1 MSGKR
6 IIFYILGAFITGTII
21 LVYVEYNSTKH
32 LNSLI
37 RANKELMGE
46 FKITE
51 NMLNAAKS
59 KVVIERK
66 IRGFIESGD
75 TSYLFGLNSEFDEI
89 QRSQHYL
96 MTIPGDSH
104 TVALIHKLDTSIQT
118 KINLFHNVLHAYYR
132 HGVKAAEDTINAN
145 LLVWVSYNIETTVR
159 DITDARRDE
168 LSLITNSVQRSGKKA
183 LEFSYILIALVLLA
197 TGVLLWYILYM
208 IQKLIRSERKVRET
222 ARIKENFL
230 ANMSH
235 EIRTPMNAIL
245 GFTQLLSQKKMDDDA
260 KHFVTTIQNSG
271 ENLLSIVNDILD
283 ISKIEAGMMR
293 IEKLPFS
300 LRGLVN
306 SIELMVEQKVLS
318 KGISI
323 TTAIDNSLPDILEG
337 DPVRLTQIINN
348 LLSNAIKFTGQGS
361 ISLKITKKEIV
372 NNVVTLTIEIS
383 DTGIGIEPQKLKQI
397 FGRFQQADD
406 TITRQ
411 YGGTGLGLSIVKDL
425 VDLLKGTINVEST
438 PGTGTTFYLTLPY
451 IISTQQIPN
460 NLGISEVPFANDTST
475 NFHILITEDNEANQ
489 SLLSH
494 IFKNWNIR
502 FDIANNGQ
510 EAIEKLKVNEYNMVL
525 MDIQMPVMD
534 GYTAARK
541 IRNDLRS
548 SIPIVAMTAH
558 ALPGE
563 KEKCSSY
570 GMNDYITKPVKQ
582 EQLRE
587 LINRFTSFTQPLVN
601 ADTTKPAVETNN
613 YKYIQLDYLKDVS
626 AGNKNYEKDV
636 TQKFLQ
642 AVPVA
647 LDQLELAYQEGN
659 TESMKR
665 IAHNLKTTI
674 SVMGLNDALNPLLD
688 EIEQSNSYPQSI
700 GNTID
705 KIKDFCHNAMTEAGA
720 FMASLN

>member
-6 IIFYILGAFITGTII
+6 IIFYILAAFITGTII
-21 LVYVEYNSTKH
+21 LIYVEYNSTKH

-37 RANKELMGE
+37 RANKELMDE
-46 FKITE
+46 FQITE

-75 TSYLFGLNSEFDEI
+75 TGYLTGLNVEFDEI
-89 QRSQHYL
+89 QRSQQFL
-96 MTIPGDSH
+96 MAIPGDSH
-104 TVALIHKLDTSIQT
+104 TVALIHKLDTNIQT
-118 KINLFHNVLHAYYR
+118 KINLFNSVLHAYHRY
-132 HGVKAAEDTINAN
+132 GVKAAEDTIHAN
-145 LLVWVSYNIETTVR
+145 LPEWVSYNIETIVR

-168 LSLITNSVQRSGKKA
+168 LSLITNSVQRSGQKT

-197 TGVLLWYILYM
+197 AAVLLWYILHIM
-208 IQKLIRSERKVRET
+208 QKLIRSERKVRET

-260 KHFVTTIQNSG
+260 KHFVTTIQSSG
-271 ENLLSIVNDILD
+271 ENLLTIVNDILD

-306 SIELMVEQKVLS
+306 SIELMVQQKVMS
-318 KGISI
+318 KSISLTI
-323 TTAIDNSLPDILEG
+323 AIDNSLPDILEG
-337 DPVRLTQIINN
+337 DPVRLTQIMNN
-348 LLSNAIKFTGQGS
+348 LLNNAIKFTEKGA
-361 ISLKITKKEIV
+361 IDLRITKKEIV
-372 NNVVTLTIEIS
+372 NSVVTLQIAIM

-425 VDLLKGTINVEST
+425 IDLLKGTITVESA
-438 PGTGTTFYLTLPY
+438 PGTGTAFYITLPY

-460 NLGISEVPFANDTST
+460 NLGISEVLLANNNYS
-475 NFHILITEDNEANQ
+475 NLHILITEDNEANQ
-489 SLLSH
+489 SLLTH
-494 IFKNWNIR
+494 IFKSWNIP

-510 EAIEKLKVNEYNMVL
+510 EAIEQLKVNEYDMVL

-541 IRNDLRS
+541 IRNVLRS
-548 SIPIVAMTAH
+548 TIPIVAMTAH
-558 ALPGE
+558 AMPGE
-563 KEKCSSY
+563 KEKCLSY

-587 LINRFTSFTQPLVN
+587 LINRFTFFVQPITN
-601 ADTTKPAVETNN
+601 AEVIKPVAAINN
-613 YKYIQLDYLKDVS
+613 YKYIQLDYLKEVS

-642 AVPVA
+642 TVPVA
-647 LDQLELAYQEGN
+647 LQQLELAFREGN
-659 TESMKR
+659 AEAMKR

-674 SVMGLNDALNPLLD
+674 SVMGLNDSLNPLLD
-688 EIEQSNSYPQSI
+688 EV
-700 GNTID
+700 
-705 KIKDFCHNAMTEAGA
+705 EAGTPDLRHTLNKIIETCNLA
-720 FMASLN
+720 IIEAKQFHTSLL

>member
-6 IIFYILGAFITGTII
+6 IIFYILGAFIIGTII
-21 LVYVEYNSTKH
+21 LIYVEYNSTKH

-75 TSYLFGLNSEFDEI
+75 TGYLTGLHSEFDEI

-96 MTIPGDSH
+96 MSIPGDSH
-104 TVALIHKLDTSIQT
+104 TVALIHKLDTNIQT
-118 KINLFHNVLHAYYR
+118 KINLFHSVLHAYHR
-132 HGVKAAEDTINAN
+132 HGVKAAEDTINSN
-145 LLVWVSYNIETTVR
+145 LPEWVSYNIESNVR
-159 DITDARRDE
+159 EITDARRDE
-168 LSLITNSVQRSGKKA
+168 LSKITNSVQRSGKKA

-197 TGVLLWYILYM
+197 AGVLLWYILYM

-245 GFTQLLSQKKMDDDA
+245 GFTQLLGQKKMDADA
-260 KHFVTTIQNSG
+260 KHFVSTIQSSG
-271 ENLLSIVNDILD
+271 ENLLTIVNDILD

-306 SIELMVEQKVLS
+306 SIEQMVEQRVHS
-318 KGISI
+318 KGIALTTSI
-323 TTAIDNSLPDILEG
+323 DSSLPDILEG

-348 LLSNAIKFTGQGS
+348 LLSNAIKFTERGS

-372 NNVVTLTIEIS
+372 SNTVILNIDIS

-425 VDLLKGTINVEST
+425 VDLLKGTISVESA
-438 PGTGTTFYLTLPY
+438 PGTGTAFHLALPY

-460 NLGISEVPFANDTST
+460 NLGISEVPLANHVHP

-494 IFKNWNIR
+494 IFKNWNIQ
-502 FDIANNGQ
+502 FDIANNGL
-510 EAIEKLKVNEYNMVL
+510 EAIEKLKANEYNMVL

-541 IRNDLRS
+541 IRNELKAP
-548 SIPIVAMTAH
+548 IPIVAMTAH

-563 KEKCSSY
+563 KEKCLSY

-582 EQLRE
+582 DQLRA
-587 LINRFTSFTQPLVN
+587 LINRFTSSVQPIVN
-601 ADTTKPAVETNN
+601 GEAARSGVETNH
-613 YKYIQLDYLKDVS
+613 YQYIQLGYLEDVS
-626 AGNKNYEKDV
+626 AGNKSYEKEV

-647 LDQLELAYQEGN
+647 LQQLEQAFGEGN
-659 TESMKR
+659 SEAMKR

-674 SVMGLNDALNPLLD
+674 SVMGLNDILNPLLD
-688 EIEQSNSYPQSI
+688 EVEAGTSDLR
-700 GNTID
+700 NTIN
-705 KIKDFCHNAMTEAGA
+705 KITYTCDHAMIEAKQ
-720 FMASLN
+720 FHTTLL

>member
-21 LVYVEYNSTKH
+21 LIYVEYNSTKH

-46 FKITE
+46 FRITE

-66 IRGFIESGD
+66 IRGFLESGD
-75 TSYLFGLNSEFDEI
+75 TTYLTGLNVEFDEI
-89 QRSQHYL
+89 QRSQQFL
-96 MTIPGDSH
+96 MSIPGDSH
-104 TVALIHKLDTSIQT
+104 TVALIHKLDTTIQR
-118 KINLFHNVLHAYYR
+118 KINLFHSVLHAYHR
-132 HGVKAAEDTINAN
+132 HSVQAAEDTIKAN
-145 LLVWVSYNIETTVR
+145 LPEWVSYNIETTVR

-168 LSLITNSVQRSGKKA
+168 LSLITTSVQRSGRKA
-183 LEFSYILIALVLLA
+183 LEFSYMLIALVLIA
-197 TGVLLWYILYM
+197 AAVLLWYILHI

-245 GFTQLLSQKKMDDDA
+245 GFTQLLSQKRMDDDA
-260 KHFVTTIQNSG
+260 KHFVSTIQSSG
-271 ENLLSIVNDILD
+271 ENLLTIVNDILD

-300 LRGLVN
+300 LRGLVH
-306 SIELMVEQKVLS
+306 SIELMVQQKVLS
-318 KGISI
+318 KGISL
-323 TTAIDNSLPDILEG
+323 TTSIDHSLPDILEG

-348 LLSNAIKFTGQGS
+348 LLSNAIKFTEKGS
-361 ISLKITKKEIV
+361 IALQITKKETV
-372 NNVVTLTIEIS
+372 NNVVTLQIGIRDS
-383 DTGIGIEPQKLKQI
+383 GIGIEPQKLKQI

-425 VDLLKGTINVEST
+425 VDLLKGTITVEST
-438 PGTGTTFYLTLPY
+438 PGTGTAFTITLPY

-460 NLGISEVPFANDTST
+460 NLGISEVPIANNT
-475 NFHILITEDNEANQ
+475 NTNLHILITEDNEANQ

-494 IFKNWNIR
+494 IFKNWNIP
-502 FDIANNGQ
+502 FTIANNGQ
-510 EAIEKLKVNEYNMVL
+510 EAIELLKENEYTLVL

-541 IRNDLRS
+541 IRNELKS
-548 SIPIVAMTAH
+548 TIPIVAMTAH
-558 ALPGE
+558 AMPGE
-563 KEKCSSY
+563 KEKCLSY

-582 EQLRE
+582 DTLRD
-587 LINRFTSFTQPLVN
+587 LINRFTSFAQPIVN
-601 ADTTKPAVETNN
+601 TEATKPATETNV
-613 YKYIQLDYLKDVS
+613 YQYIQLDYLKDIS

-647 LDQLELAYQEGN
+647 LQQLEMAFQEGN
-659 TESMKR
+659 ADLMKR
-665 IAHNLKTTI
+665 IAHNFKTTI
-674 SVMGLNDALNPLLD
+674 SVMGLNESLNPLLD
-688 EIEQSNSYPQSI
+688 EV
-700 GNTID
+700 
-705 KIKDFCHNAMTEAGA
+705 EAGNPDHSQLRNTLNKIA
-720 FMASLN
+720 DTCHQAIAEAKQFHASLM

>member
-21 LVYVEYNSTKH
+21 LIYVEYNSTKH

-37 RANKELMGE
+37 RANRELMGE
-46 FKITE
+46 FQITE

-75 TSYLFGLNSEFDEI
+75 TGYLTGLNVEFDEI
-89 QRSQHYL
+89 QRSQQFL
-96 MTIPGDSH
+96 MAIPGDSH
-104 TVALIHKLDTSIQT
+104 TVVLIHKLDTNIQK
-118 KINLFHNVLHAYYR
+118 KINLFHSVLRAYHR
-132 HGVKAAEDTINAN
+132 HGVKAAEDTIHAN
-145 LLVWVSYNIETTVR
+145 LPEWVSYSIESIVR

-168 LSLITNSVQRSGKKA
+168 LALISNSVQRSGRKA
-183 LEFSYILIALVLLA
+183 LEFSYILIAMVLLA
-197 TGVLLWYILYM
+197 AAVLLWYILHIM
-208 IQKLIRSERKVRET
+208 QKLIRSERTVRET

-245 GFTQLLSQKKMDDDA
+245 GFTQLLSQKRMDDDA
-260 KHFVTTIQNSG
+260 KHYVTTIQSSG
-271 ENLLSIVNDILD
+271 ENLLTIVNDILD

-306 SIELMVEQKVLS
+306 SIELMVQQKVLS
-318 KGISI
+318 KGISL
-323 TTAIDNSLPDILEG
+323 TTSIDNSLPDILEG

-348 LLSNAIKFTGQGS
+348 LLSNAIKFTEKGS
-361 ISLKITKKEIV
+361 IALQITKKEIV
-372 NNVVTLTIEIS
+372 HNVVTLQIEIR

-425 VDLLKGTINVEST
+425 VDLLKGTITVESA
-438 PGTGTTFYLTLPY
+438 PGAGTAFFLTLPY

-460 NLGISEVPFANDTST
+460 NLGISELPLANNT
-475 NFHILITEDNEANQ
+475 NSNLHILITEDNEANQ

-494 IFKNWNIR
+494 IFKNWNIP

-510 EAIEKLKVNEYNMVL
+510 EAIEKLKANEYNLVL

-541 IRNDLRS
+541 IRNELRS
-548 SIPIVAMTAH
+548 TIPIVAMTAH

-563 KEKCSSY
+563 KEKCLSY

-582 EQLRE
+582 DQLRE
-587 LINRFTSFTQPLVN
+587 LINRFTSNVPPIVN
-601 ADTTKPAVETNN
+601 GEVAKSVHETNN
-613 YKYIQLDYLKDVS
+613 YQYIQLDYLKDVS

-647 LDQLELAYQEGN
+647 LQQLEGAFQEGN
-659 TESMKR
+659 TEAMKR

-674 SVMGLNDALNPLLD
+674 SVMGLNDLLNPLLD
-688 EIEQSNSYPQSI
+688 EV
-700 GNTID
+700 
-705 KIKDFCHNAMTEAGA
+705 EAGA
-720 FMASLN
+720 NDLRNTLNKIMETCNQAMKEAKQFHASLL

>member
-21 LVYVEYNSTKH
+21 LIYVEYNSTKH

-37 RANKELMGE
+37 KANKELMGE
-46 FKITE
+46 FQITE

-66 IRGFIESGD
+66 IRGFLESGD
-75 TSYLFGLNSEFDEI
+75 TTYLTGLNIEFDEI
-89 QRSQHYL
+89 QRSQQFL
-96 MTIPGDSH
+96 MAIPGDSH
-104 TVALIHKLDTSIQT
+104 TVALIHKLDTNIQK
-118 KINLFHNVLHAYYR
+118 KINLFHSVLYAYHR
-132 HGVKAAEDTINAN
+132 HSVTAAEDTIKAN
-145 LLVWVSYNIETTVR
+145 LPEWVSYSIESTVR

-168 LSLITNSVQRSGKKA
+168 LSLITNSVQRSGRKA
-183 LEFSYILIALVLLA
+183 LEFSYILIAMVLLA
-197 TGVLLWYILYM
+197 AGVLLWYILHIM
-208 IQKLIRSERKVRET
+208 QKLIRSERKVRET

-245 GFTQLLSQKKMDDDA
+245 GFTQLLSQKRMDGDA
-260 KHFVTTIQNSG
+260 KHFVNTIQRSG
-271 ENLLSIVNDILD
+271 ENLLTIVNDILD

-306 SIELMVEQKVLS
+306 SIELMVQQKVMS
-318 KGISI
+318 KSISLTI
-323 TTAIDNSLPDILEG
+323 AIDNSLPDILEG

-348 LLSNAIKFTGQGS
+348 LLSNAIKFTDKGA
-361 ISLKITKKEIV
+361 IDLRITKKEII
-372 NNVVTLTIEIS
+372 NNVATLSIVIS

-406 TITRQ
+406 TITRE

-425 VDLLKGTINVEST
+425 VDLLKGTIQVESA
-438 PGTGTTFYLTLPY
+438 PGTGTAFYITLPY
-451 IISTQQIPN
+451 IISTQQISN
-460 NLGISEVPFANDTST
+460 NLGISEVPFANNT
-475 NFHILITEDNEANQ
+475 NNNLHILITEDNEANQ

-494 IFKNWNIR
+494 IFKNWNIP

-510 EAIEKLKVNEYNMVL
+510 EAIEKLKTNDYNMVL
-525 MDIQMPVMD
+525 MDIQMPLMD

-541 IRNDLRS
+541 IRNELKS
-548 SIPIVAMTAH
+548 AIPIVAMTAH

-563 KEKCSSY
+563 KEKCLSY

-587 LINRFTSFTQPLVN
+587 LINRFISFVQPISNDVII
-601 ADTTKPAVETNN
+601 KPVAESNN

-647 LDQLELAYQEGN
+647 LQQLEQAFQEN
-659 TESMKR
+659 NAEAMMW
-665 IAHNLKTTI
+665 IAHNLKTTV
-674 SVMGLNDALNPLLD
+674 SVMGLNDSLNPLLD
-688 EIEQSNSYPQSI
+688 EIELGNSDQQPI
-700 GNTID
+700 RNTIN
-705 KIKDFCHNAMTEAGA
+705 KLKDFCHSAMIEAKA
-720 FMASLN
+720 FMTSLD